1 MSRGVLVR
9 RAVTAADMAASHA
22 QSKMDPKGADLQA
35 VFATVGIRGHGAD
48 LIEMI
53 TRGNH

>member
-1 MSRGVLVR
+1 
-9 RAVTAADMAASHA
+9 
-22 QSKMDPKGADLQA
+22 MDPKGADLQA

-48 LIEMI
+48 LIEMV